1 MMKMKIK
8 KIISVVA
15 LSLLSTQLFAAPV
28 IYLDFDGDGL
38 QDTTYNAVLGD
49 TITASLYVTN
59 VDNVQGG
66 LLGWG
71 AEFNFD
77 NTSLQVASY
86 AIDNVWGIPGRGNV
100 ADNLTG
106 KIELLAT
113 TFVAQTGTLKLVDI
127 NFNTIGEGTSSLVLS
142 ELFPD
147 LINFTGFGGAN
158 GYDYDADIMFGNAN
172 ASITVSAVPLPASVI
187 LFASG
192 LIGLSGFRRSKK

>member
-1 MMKMKIK
+1 MEIK
-8 KIISVVA
+8 AIITAVT
-15 LSLLSTQLFAAPV
+15 LSLLSTQLYAAPI
-28 IYLDFDGDGL
+28 IYLDFNGDGL

-59 VDNVQGG
+59 VDNLQGG
-66 LLGWG
+66 LAGWG

-77 NTSLQVASY
+77 NTALQVASY
-86 AIDNVWGIPGRGNV
+86 AIDSAWAIPGRGNI
-100 ADNLTG
+100 ADNSTG

-113 TFVAQTGTLKLVDI
+113 AFSAQTGTLKLVDI
-127 NFNTIGEGTSSLVLS
+127 NFDTLSSGTSSLSLS

-147 LINFTGFGGAN
+147 LINVTGFGGAN
-158 GYDYDADIMFGNAN
+158 GYDYDAEVLFSNAN

>member
-1 MMKMKIK
+1 MEIK
-8 KIISVVA
+8 TIISAVA
-15 LSLLSTQLFAAPV
+15 LSLLSTQLYAAPV

-59 VDNVQGG
+59 VDNLQGG
-66 LLGWG
+66 LTGWG

-77 NTSLQVASY
+77 NTSLQVSSY
-86 AIDNVWGIPGRGNV
+86 AIDSAWGFSGRGNI

-106 KIELLAT
+106 KIELLAST
-113 TFVAQTGTLKLVDI
+113 LSAQTGTIKLVDI
-127 NFNTIGEGTSSLVLS
+127 NFNTISEGTSSLLLS

-147 LINFTGFGGAN
+147 LINVTGFGGAS
-158 GYDYDADIMFGNAN
+158 GYDYDAEVLFSNAN
-172 ASITVSAVPLPASVI
+172 ASITVSAVPLPASAI